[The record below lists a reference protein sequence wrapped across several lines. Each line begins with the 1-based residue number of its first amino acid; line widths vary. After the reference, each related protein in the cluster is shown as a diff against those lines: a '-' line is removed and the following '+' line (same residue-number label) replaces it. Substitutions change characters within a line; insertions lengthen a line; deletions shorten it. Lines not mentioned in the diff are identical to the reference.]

1 MAKITVANNKT
12 RLFVNFV
19 SEDKKRASG
28 SSGSYVN
35 QAGERVFQGSVTVFF
50 DEKFDGT
57 VPAKGDFVE
66 VSGDLVI
73 QPRKDKPEEL
83 SATYNVRFK
92 NQVTQLEKPAKKSE
106 APAAAEGDDI

>member
-1 MAKITVANNKT
+1 MAKITIANNKT

-19 SEDKKRASG
+19 SEDKKRISG

-66 VSGDLVI
+66 VSGDMAV
-73 QPRKDKPEEL
+73 QTRKDKPEEL
-83 SATYNVRFK
+83 NATYNVRFK
-92 NQVTQLEKPAKKSE
+92 NQVTQLEKPVKKAA
-106 APAAAEGDDI
+106 APADGGSDDI